1 MNANSANKI
10 APTDEKSVS
19 AAETAEGKSTKTKQ
33 LPDRVSKAVT
43 LEYVRQLLIEL
54 RGIAQ
59 AEGEGTLVYLLEMSA
74 LEAQECLKVHRF
86 NTELID

>member
-1 MNANSANKI
+1 MNANSAKKI
-10 APTDEKSVS
+10 APADEKSGS
-19 AAETAEGKSTKTKQ
+19 AAESAEDRATKTKQ

-59 AEGEGTLVYLLEMSA
+59 AQGEGTLVYLLEMSA

>member
-1 MNANSANKI
+1 MNTNSAKKI
-10 APTDEKSVS
+10 APTDGKPDS
-19 AAETAEGKSTKTKQ
+19 AAKTAEDKATKPEQ

-59 AEGEGTLVYLLEMSA
+59 AQGEGTLVYLLEMSA